1 MCFYKVLTMLF
12 IMMIMLIMLFSHRE
26 EKEKNIF
33 N

>member
-1 MCFYKVLTMLF
+1 MCFYKVLTMFF

-26 EKEKNIF
+26 EKEKNIY

>member
-1 MCFYKVLTMLF
+1 MCFYKVLTMFF